1 MAKSSGYFGLRRGS
15 TKSHTFQVVGGV
27 QITKDRVE
35 GGKNPRTTLQ
45 MRQRMFCATI
55 SQAYKAM
62 SEICNH
68 AFEGVSD
75 GRACA
80 AKFRELNM
88 KRIAMDAEYKNGQ
101 FGYNK
106 WGVKGMMAG
115 SYQLS
120 DGTLPVPCDGEV
132 AMESVNAVAKTGVI
146 TICNGL
152 TEAELIQSLGVKA
165 YGDIVTIVVAYPKA
179 NGAYGFG
186 ALRFTYKQGAD
197 FDDSFDF
204 AALGDITG
212 ANFSVVTSGSLK
224 TLKVTFAT
232 TFDWAQDAT
241 PANTYTAAIASQK
254 RNGNWLRSEAY
265 FNVDAATPS
274 YDAAFATYP
283 IGEQPFMNGDGSVQV
298 GGVPSSE
305 SDSPSSPVVENP
317 LLTIQKQGNGT
328 STITVAGSPM
338 AASGQVAAGA
348 AIAIDIV
355 KANENDTTPYARL
368 NGQSISL
375 TLADGHYTG
384 STTMPSANATLLVD
398 AGQTSGE
405 GGMSQ
410 N

>member
-62 SEICNH
+62 SQICNH

-88 KRIAMDAEYKNGQ
+88 KRIAMDAEYSNGA

-120 DGTLPVPCDGEV
+120 DGTLPEPCDGEV

-152 TEAELIQSLGVKA
+152 NESELIQSMGVKA
-165 YGDIVTIVVAYPKA
+165 YGDIVTICVAYPKSD
-179 NGAYGFG
+179 GSYGFG

-197 FDDSFDF
+197 FAGSFDF

-224 TLKVTFAT
+224 TLKITFAT
-232 TFDWAQDAT
+232 SFDWAQDAT
-241 PANTYTAAIASQK
+241 PAKTYTAAIASQK

-265 FNVDAATPS
+265 FNVDAAIPS
-274 YDAAFATYP
+274 YAVALATYP
-283 IGEQPFMNGDGSVQV
+283 VGEQPFMNGDGSVQV
-298 GGVPSSE
+298 GGVPSSG
-305 SDSPSSPVVENP
+305 SSTPSNPEVENP
-317 LLTIQKQGNGT
+317 LLTIQKQGRGT
-328 STITVAGSPM
+328 KTITVDGVAM
-338 AASGQVAAGA
+338 AESGQVAAGA
-348 AIAIDIV
+348 TIAIDIV
-355 KANENDTTPYARL
+355 KINASDSDPYATI

-384 STTMPSANATLLVD
+384 STTMPSANATLVVD
-398 AGQTSGE
+398 GGSSTE
-405 GGMSQ
+405 GGMDQ

>member
-35 GGKNPRTTLQ
+35 GGKNPRTPQQ

-88 KRIAMDAEYKNGQ
+88 KRIAMDAEFNNGM

-106 WGVKGMMAG
+106 WGVKGMMPG

-132 AMESVNAVAKTGVI
+132 AMESVNAVAKTGII

-165 YGDIVTIVVAYPKA
+165 FGDIVTICVAYPKS

-186 ALRFTYKQGAD
+186 ALRFTYKQGDD
-197 FDDSFDF
+197 FANSFEF

-232 TFDWAQDAT
+232 SFDWAQDAT
-241 PANTYTAAIASQK
+241 PAKTYTAAIASQK
-254 RNGNWLRSEAY
+254 RNGKWLRSEAY
-265 FNVDAATPS
+265 FNVSDATPS
-274 YDAAFATYP
+274 YDVAFATYP
-283 IGEQPFMNGDGSVQV
+283 VGEQPFMNGDGSVQV
-298 GGVPSSE
+298 GGVPSSGSNTP
-305 SDSPSSPVVENP
+305 SDPVVENP

-328 STITVAGSPM
+328 STVTVAGSPM
-338 AASGQVAAGA
+338 ASSGQVAAGA
-348 AIAIDIV
+348 AIAVDIV
-355 KANENDTTPYARL
+355 KGSESDTDPYARI
-368 NGQSISL
+368 NGQNISL

-384 STTMPSANATLLVD
+384 SATMPSANATLVLD
-398 AGQTSGE
+398 SGQTQE
-405 GGMSQ
+405 GGMDQ